1 MKSCYPKMKKAE
13 NKSLPEMTTV
23 FMLLYSFQIIL
34 YTFTG
39 FLLKWNQT
47 MLAVLQLPVFIWY
60 FINIFQEL

>member
-1 MKSCYPKMKKAE
+1 MKKDE
-13 NKSLPEMTTV
+13 SKSLPEMTTV

-47 MLAVLQLPVFIWY
+47 MPAVLQLPVFIWY
-60 FINIFQEL
+60 FINLFQEL

>member
-1 MKSCYPKMKKAE
+1 
-13 NKSLPEMTTV
+13 MTTV

-47 MLAVLQLPVFIWY
+47 MLAVLQLPVFI
-60 FINIFQEL
+60 